1 MFMRLGM
8 QSVKGIPVSPGI
20 VMGRAIVLGN
30 AETHVPRREIA
41 QPDLEREV
49 DRLDT
54 ALREAVEELG
64 VLRDRTAVQIGSD
77 AAKIFGFHLGLL
89 QDPTL
94 LTPMRE
100 RIRNDRVNAEV
111 AVADAFQKL
120 ADQFRALGSE
130 MFSQKANDVLD
141 LDRRVLAKLMGE
153 DENRLATL
161 TEPTI
166 VIAHELTPSQTA
178 GMDRTLVIGIAT
190 DLGGRTSHT
199 SIVARAIE
207 IPCVVGCSRVMGRVA
222 DGDMIII
229 DGDTGVVIVRPD
241 ARTLA
246 EYTIQQERFSV
257 YRSMLRNTALLEPVT
272 KDGTRIQLLGNI
284 EFPHEV
290 ESVFA
295 NGGEGVGLYRTEFLF
310 LTSDHEPTE
319 EEQFAAYKQTVE
331 LLKGRPL
338 TIRTLDLGADKY
350 TQNRATEPERNP
362 FLGLRSIRYCLQH
375 KALFK
380 TQLRAIL
387 RASAFGPMKVMFPL
401 VSTVMELRQ
410 ARLILNDVAE
420 ELAEEGIRYDQN
432 IPIGIMVETPSAALM
447 ANAFAKEVSFFSIGT
462 NDLIQY
468 TLAVDRGNERVAHL
482 YSGASPAVLYLVKT
496 VVRTARRSGI
506 DCSLCGEVA
515 GEAIYTMLLIGLG
528 LRTLSLVPSQIP
540 LIKRVIRSTTVENC
554 EELARRVGSFDSERQ
569 VLNTLRDELRK
580 VDPGSFA
587 GWIAE

>member
-1 MFMRLGM
+1 MRLGM

-284 EFPHEV
+284 EFP
-290 ESVFA
+290 
-295 NGGEGVGLYRTEFLF
+295 
-310 LTSDHEPTE
+310 
-319 EEQFAAYKQTVE
+319 
-331 LLKGRPL
+331 
-338 TIRTLDLGADKY
+338 
-350 TQNRATEPERNP
+350 
-362 FLGLRSIRYCLQH
+362 
-375 KALFK
+375 
-380 TQLRAIL
+380 
-387 RASAFGPMKVMFPL
+387 
-401 VSTVMELRQ
+401 
-410 ARLILNDVAE
+410 
-420 ELAEEGIRYDQN
+420 
-432 IPIGIMVETPSAALM
+432 
-447 ANAFAKEVSFFSIGT
+447 
-462 NDLIQY
+462 
-468 TLAVDRGNERVAHL
+468 
-482 YSGASPAVLYLVKT
+482 
-496 VVRTARRSGI
+496 
-506 DCSLCGEVA
+506 
-515 GEAIYTMLLIGLG
+515 
-528 LRTLSLVPSQIP
+528 LSLIH
-540 LIKRVIRSTTVENC
+540 I
-554 EELARRVGSFDSERQ
+554 
-569 VLNTLRDELRK
+569 
-580 VDPGSFA
+580 
-587 GWIAE
+587 